1 MVISPD
7 ALRVRSNQAKAA
19 LASVA
24 SVAALAGVDV
34 VLATA
39 ATTAAIVA
47 PSEVQVAK
55 TPKTAKHH
63 TAVDGEGP
71 CLRDEAG
78 AVLVLVTLGQSEA
91 AVELVLLTTDPDADT
106 RITEWGDAAA
116 EALGVEPHLEEGW
129 VGQGYLMEDGLHLG
143 QAEKVR
149 GAVGWSSAAGT
160 RWDTPALVKTQRERN
175 NPELTWEGGEGL
187 GPVVIMVVAA
197 VG

>member
-71 CLRDEAG
+71 RLRDEAG
-78 AVLVLVTLGQSEA
+78 AVLVPVTLGQLEA

-129 VGQGYLMEDGLHLG
+129 VG
-143 QAEKVR
+143 
-149 GAVGWSSAAGT
+149 
-160 RWDTPALVKTQRERN
+160 
-175 NPELTWEGGEGL
+175 
-187 GPVVIMVVAA
+187 
-197 VG
+197 

>member
-1 MVISPD
+1 
-7 ALRVRSNQAKAA
+7 VRSNQAKAA

-71 CLRDEAG
+71 RLRDEAG
-78 AVLVLVTLGQSEA
+78 AVLVPVTLGQLEA

-129 VGQGYLMEDGLHLG
+129 VG
-143 QAEKVR
+143 
-149 GAVGWSSAAGT
+149 
-160 RWDTPALVKTQRERN
+160 
-175 NPELTWEGGEGL
+175 
-187 GPVVIMVVAA
+187 
-197 VG
+197 

>member
-71 CLRDEAG
+71 HLRDEAG
-78 AVLVLVTLGQSEA
+78 AVLVLVTLGQLEA

-149 GAVGWSSAAGT
+149 GAVGWSSAAGA
-160 RWDTPALVKTQRERN
+160 RWDTPALVKNQRERN